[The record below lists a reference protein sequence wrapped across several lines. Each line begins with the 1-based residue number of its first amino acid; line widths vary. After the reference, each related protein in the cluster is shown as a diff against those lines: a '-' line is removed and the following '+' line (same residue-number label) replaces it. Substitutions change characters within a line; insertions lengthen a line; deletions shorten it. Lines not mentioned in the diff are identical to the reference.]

1 MRRLSAAVTSS
12 KSEWNCLCLT
22 LSCTAATDV
31 QVPEARAFYGYQIAA
46 ENTHSEM
53 YSLLLEQYIR
63 DHHQVPSISVC
74 IWQLPGQASTCWTLS
89 PHPRNWSDGCGGR
102 KQRPDSDTSILAH
115 VQTWQHRQLAPYRTL
130 IFLAST
136 LQRDHLLRA
145 IQTVPCIAEKASW
158 AFKWITSATSFAERL
173 LAFACV
179 EGVHF
184 SGR

>member
-1 MRRLSAAVTSS
+1 MIAAHAHCKAYHSRISFSISRQMTGRATQPHGGVCSGGTPCAAVHD
-12 KSEWNCLCLT
+12 
-22 LSCTAATDV
+22 TDTV
-31 QVPEARAFYGYQIAA
+31 V
-46 ENTHSEM
+46 
-53 YSLLLEQYIR
+53 
-63 DHHQVPSISVC
+63 
-74 IWQLPGQASTCWTLS
+74 
-89 PHPRNWSDGCGGR
+89 
-102 KQRPDSDTSILAH
+102 RP
-115 VQTWQHRQLAPYRTL
+115 
-130 IFLAST
+130 T